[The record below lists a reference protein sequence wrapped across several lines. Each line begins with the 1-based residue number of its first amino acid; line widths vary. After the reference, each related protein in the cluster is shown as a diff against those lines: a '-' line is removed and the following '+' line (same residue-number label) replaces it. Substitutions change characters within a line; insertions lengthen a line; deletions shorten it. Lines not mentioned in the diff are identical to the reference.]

1 MDVKIYSLFSG
12 SSGNCT
18 WFKIGDLQFLVDA
31 GGSCKAINEAL
42 KSLSSSL
49 DEISHIFVTHEH
61 SDHVKGLP
69 VICRRYKPTV
79 HIHKDSFKSSAAL
92 CEALDPEL
100 VDFFDRE
107 IHDLELT
114 PGVKISSVATS
125 HDSRHSCAYVVECFG
140 RIFAVATDMGYV
152 SRGLAERLTGAHS
165 LILESNYDEEML
177 KNGPYPDY
185 LKYRI
190 ASERGHLDNRVS
202 ARFAAYLAMNGTSNI
217 VLGHLSEENNSP
229 NTAVATLEAH
239 FKELGI
245 DYFCDNEEFF
255 HKTVEKSVEKVDNST
270 THCVKS
276 VATVE
281 NSLEKSVEKDETVVE
296 KLEKSVENPPK
307 TAILAAKPVENSE
320 DGEICAK
327 GEKNASVRVAVAARY
342 SPTLI
347 FEGSI

>member
-1 MDVKIYSLFSG
+1 MDVRIYSLFSG

-18 WFKIGDLQFLVDA
+18 WFKLGDLQFLVDA

-69 VICRRYKPTV
+69 VICRRHRPTV

-92 CEALDPEL
+92 CEALDPGL

-107 IHDLELT
+107 VHDLELASD
-114 PGVKISSVATS
+114 VKISSIATS
-125 HDSRHSCAYVVECFG
+125 HDSRHSCAYVVDCRG
-140 RIFAVATDMGYV
+140 KTFAVATDMGYV
-152 SRGLAERLTGAHS
+152 SRGLAERLTGVHS

-190 ASERGHLDNRVS
+190 ASERGHLDNRIS
-202 ARFAAYLAMNGTSNI
+202 ARFAAYLAGGGTSNI

-229 NTAVATLEAH
+229 AKAMETLEAH

-245 DYFCDNEEFF
+245 NYFCENQEFF
-255 HKTVEKSVEKVDNST
+255 HKTVEKPVEKVENST
-270 THCVKS
+270 TTCAKAAVGID
-276 VATVE
+276 
-281 NSLEKSVEKDETVVE
+281 NSMVNSVETEGR
-296 KLEKSVENPPK
+296 
-307 TAILAAKPVENSE
+307 A
-320 DGEICAK
+320 EIGRAH
-327 GEKNASVRVAVAARY
+327 V
-342 SPTLI
+342 
-347 FEGSI
+347 